1 MINFKTDFESIEIFS
16 NLSWCTIC
24 RLSLESLWW
33 LLWQKSKQWMDKG
46 HSWATH
52 RNSFFLLKQPPSHFI
67 HCLIKS
73 VMSLDSLCLGN
84 ANSEFNRRCSFMKL
98 PLKLYYY
105 FVIAAVTVGSSHTT
119 VSSSAL
125 WSRFS
130 PPSNFVNGHRKVI
143 GRDPICAS

>member
-1 MINFKTDFESIEIFS
+1 
-16 NLSWCTIC
+16 
-24 RLSLESLWW
+24 
-33 LLWQKSKQWMDKG
+33 
-46 HSWATH
+46 
-52 RNSFFLLKQPPSHFI
+52 
-67 HCLIKS
+67 
-73 VMSLDSLCLGN
+73 
-84 ANSEFNRRCSFMKL
+84 MKL